1 MNTEQLFPEFSPISP
16 FQQEILRRM
25 RFMPDD
31 PFPAFIIS
39 TYRHHHDDTQVVTP
53 SNQHIDIASSSS
65 SPPVFFLVDLQG
77 VVHAPM
83 DEIYLLSA
91 ANNVDVS
98 HCFLNTANEE
108 IPEDETFQSMD
119 FGNVD
124 ITLRKLQ
131 IKMVVSSSKN
141 QKSQLTIDDELNL
154 VLSGADALS
163 RYVYWTDSG
172 TCILFV
178 DAAGAVVVQSL
189 YSCILMN
196 GKDVF
201 GFVVRC
207 VPQSIENA
215 LEKADL
221 PATSIGWLLLHQAN
235 QRIIDAVATRLEIP
249 SERVISN
256 LANYGNTSTAS
267 IPLALDEA
275 VRSGKV

>member
-124 ITLRKLQ
+124 VSFNTADYETLDSTNFQ
-131 IKMVVSSSKN
+131 NDSDIGFQPSVEQN
-141 QKSQLTIDDELNL
+141 GDGDGDDNDDDDDDEDSESPILTEHERKCL
-154 VLSGADALS
+154 VFDVLRVVADYSQKVADKNGSFL
-163 RYVYWTDSG
+163 
-172 TCILFV
+172 
-178 DAAGAVVVQSL
+178 VQES
-189 YSCILMN
+189 
-196 GKDVF
+196 
-201 GFVVRC
+201 
-207 VPQSIENA
+207 
-215 LEKADL
+215 
-221 PATSIGWLLLHQAN
+221 
-235 QRIIDAVATRLEIP
+235 EI
-249 SERVISN
+249 
-256 LANYGNTSTAS
+256 STHH
-267 IPLALDEA
+267 
-275 VRSGKV
+275 R